1 MKLER
6 RKMQLPSRR
15 VVRLASTVLVLNSA
29 GVWVAVSLP
38 SWPDLE
44 VEMSFTLSQPGPVAA
59 DGRLTAPAELRIQ

>member
-6 RKMQLPSRR
+6 RKMQLPSKC

-38 SWPDLE
+38 DWPDLE
-44 VEMSFTLSQPGPVAA
+44 VEMSFKLSQPATAGALAGPA
-59 DGRLTAPAELRIQ
+59 APAGLRVQ